1 MGLSNLFVNM
11 TKAYQQSPP
20 ELVPRK
26 LSQPLAWV
34 ESSLFG
40 EVITVGKLLSS
51 IQPVPSDSVLL
62 GQCSDGLPFLLELVD
77 PDVGA
82 ILIGCDAGCGKT
94 HQLQVMVDSARRVKS
109 PQQLKISILTHD
121 PREWVYLQQDNQQIN
136 YVEGIHAWYDV
147 QAEQLI
153 QKITDLA
160 EARRDGQQGGTMFLF
175 IMDDINFVENLS
187 YQAQINLRWLLE
199 YGSQSN
205 VWMVGTINAGYVS
218 GYRYW
223 IDTFRT
229 RIIGKVL
236 SKDDAETLTMR
247 CDSQVHALP
256 HASFQVWT
264 AEKWLKYQLLPLGD

>member
-187 YQAQINLRWLLE
+187 IRRRLIYAGCWNMGLSRT
-199 YGSQSN
+199 YGWWERSTL
-205 VWMVGTINAGYVS
+205 VM
-218 GYRYW
+218 YRD
-223 IDTFRT
+223 IDTGLILFVP
-229 RIIGKVL
+229 GSLAKC
-236 SKDDAETLTMR
+236 SQKTM
-247 CDSQVHALP
+247 
-256 HASFQVWT
+256 
-264 AEKWLKYQLLPLGD
+264 LKH